1 MYIYQYEYLYLYD
14 SSGSQDEDM
23 LDIDMMNIDV
33 AEWKQ
38 DLIDPYI
45 GTYMYMYIV
54 VLNHIRSYIYNIIDI
69 ILI

>member
-1 MYIYQYEYLYLYD
+1 
-14 SSGSQDEDM
+14 
-23 LDIDMMNIDV
+23 MMNIDV

-45 GTYMYMYIV
+45 GTYMYIV

>member
-1 MYIYQYEYLYLYD
+1 
-14 SSGSQDEDM
+14 
-23 LDIDMMNIDV
+23 MMNIDV
-33 AEWKQ
+33 AESEWKQ

-45 GTYMYMYIV
+45 GTYMYIV